1 MIRGTT
7 PTHIFTL
14 PFDAGQ
20 ISQLRLTYSQD
31 GTTVFEK
38 NETEVT
44 KAGTQLEY
52 TLTQTESLAFTE
64 QKSVEIQLKIKTI
77 DGAVVASK
85 IMRTNASTVLN
96 EEVLYLSA
104 RMTGASRNMRQARS
118 GATPRAL
125 GR

>member
-96 EEVLYLSA
+96 EEVL
-104 RMTGASRNMRQARS
+104 
-118 GATPRAL
+118 
-125 GR
+125 

>member
-38 NETEVT
+38 NKTEVNL
-44 KAGTQLEY
+44 AGTQLEY

-64 QKSVEIQLKIKTI
+64 QKPVEIQLKIKTI
-77 DGAVVASK
+77 DGVVVASK
-85 IMRTNASTVLN
+85 IMRTNASAVLN
-96 EEVLYLSA
+96 EEVL
-104 RMTGASRNMRQARS
+104 
-118 GATPRAL
+118 
-125 GR
+125 